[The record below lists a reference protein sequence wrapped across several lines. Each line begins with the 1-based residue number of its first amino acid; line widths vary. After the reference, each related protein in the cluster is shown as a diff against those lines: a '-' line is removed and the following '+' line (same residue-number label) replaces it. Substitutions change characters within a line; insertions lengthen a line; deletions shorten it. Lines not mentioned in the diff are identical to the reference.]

1 MGVDCCGNADP
12 GSAAVRIPHLDKMYR
27 EKNLPLS
34 DITSFKN
41 KFEHDFF
48 MTFNLLRTNP
58 SEFQTYVK
66 NYMATG
72 NCKTHP
78 VAAKVLIGKLK
89 DSEGLLGAVT
99 SNTEARDACFT
110 NLSRQIGTAKD
121 YEGGAITEI
130 KNGKDCKI
138 NLDTCTLEDHL
149 QVSWEGSALELIV
162 HMLLIFYGDR
172 ENTGKVSP
180 ILNP

>member
-12 GSAAVRIPHLDKMYR
+12 GAAAVRIPHLDKMYR
-27 EKNLPLS
+27 EKNLPIS

-48 MTFNLLRTNP
+48 MTFNILRTNP

-78 VAAKVLIGKLK
+78 VASKVLIGKLK
-89 DSEGLLGAVT
+89 DCEGT
-99 SNTEARDACFT
+99 
-110 NLSRQIGTAKD
+110 LS
-121 YEGGAITEI
+121 AITY
-130 KNGKDCKI
+130 N
-138 NLDTCTLEDHL
+138 
-149 QVSWEGSALELIV
+149 
-162 HMLLIFYGDR
+162 
-172 ENTGKVSP
+172 
-180 ILNP
+180 